1 MIYVWKENQWIA
13 FKKFKCFQRR
23 SEETAEIYAEKSRLK
38 EEEALLTEHKAH
50 TFKQEMDRLRES
62 QLKTE
67 KEKVELERK
76 IRDAECSVIYLTEE
90 KEQKT
95 MEADKLKN
103 ELLFARD
110 RERDATKQ
118 MLNVLSITMAQCSKE
133 SIGPG
138 GGSSIILTGNGG
150 GGDQQSSIS
159 NESNDCDDQMEAS
172 GDIEHITDEI
182 EKNRYD
188 LNFKIRLMSFIY
200 FDFFCRNEYLAKSK
214 LVQNQL
220 LQLRS
225 EIESLKIEENQT
237 LIDIISSNQIRAG
250 ETKYSTLKKLNTGSQ
265 KTRVECFEQL

>member
-1 MIYVWKENQWIA
+1 
-13 FKKFKCFQRR
+13 
-23 SEETAEIYAEKSRLK
+23 
-38 EEEALLTEHKAH
+38 
-50 TFKQEMDRLRES
+50 MDRLRES

-138 GGSSIILTGNGG
+138 GGGGGSGSSIILQGNGG

-159 NESNDCDDQMEAS
+159 NESNDCDDQMEAT

-182 EKNRYD
+182 EKNR
-188 LNFKIRLMSFIY
+188 
-200 FDFFCRNEYLAKSK
+200 
-214 LVQNQL
+214 
-220 LQLRS
+220 
-225 EIESLKIEENQT
+225 
-237 LIDIISSNQIRAG
+237 
-250 ETKYSTLKKLNTGSQ
+250 
-265 KTRVECFEQL
+265 